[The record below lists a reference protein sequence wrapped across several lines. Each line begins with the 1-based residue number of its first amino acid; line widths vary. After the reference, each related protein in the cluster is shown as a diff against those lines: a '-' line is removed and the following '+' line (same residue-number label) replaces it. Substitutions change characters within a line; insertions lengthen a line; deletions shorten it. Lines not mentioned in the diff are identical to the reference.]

1 MYSTSNSLMNRIS
14 QQMSSMSKGQ
24 KSIASIILNH
34 YEQAAY
40 LTAARI
46 GEEAGVSESTVVRFA
61 MELGFEGYPHFQ
73 KELQEELKVRLT
85 SAQRMKASF
94 KLAGREDILGA
105 VLQSDIE
112 KLRRTSDKLDREQF
126 NQAVDAILSARRIYI
141 LGVRSAAPLA
151 SFLGFYFNLIFDN
164 IRLGHTTS
172 VSEMFEQILPVGK
185 GDVVVAISFP
195 RYSKRTI
202 KAMTYARSTGATVVA
217 ITDKAESPVSEN
229 SDISLLAPSDMMS
242 FVDSLVAPLSVI
254 NALIA
259 AIGFKRQE
267 HVIETLEK
275 LEHIWDEYDVYDK
288 GDINAQ
294 EDILK

>member
-1 MYSTSNSLMNRIS
+1 MQSNNMSLMNRIS
-14 QQMSSMSKGQ
+14 QQMASMSKGQ
-24 KSIASIILNH
+24 KAIASFILNQ

-85 SAQRMKASF
+85 SVQRMKASF

-112 KLRRTSDKLDREQF
+112 KLKRTSDKLDRNKF
-126 NQAVDAILSARRIYI
+126 NQAVDAILGAEKIYI

-164 IRLGHTTS
+164 IRLVHTTS
-172 VSEMFEQILPVGK
+172 VSEMFEQILPVSK
-185 GDVVVAISFP
+185 KDVVVAISFP

-217 ITDKAESPVSEN
+217 ITDKSESPVAEN

-288 GDINAQ
+288 GDQQI
-294 EDILK
+294 

>member
-1 MYSTSNSLMNRIS
+1 MQSNSMSLMNRIS
-14 QQMSSMSKGQ
+14 QQMATMSKGQ
-24 KSIASIILNH
+24 KAIASFILNQ

-85 SAQRMKASF
+85 SVQRMKASF

-112 KLRRTSDKLDREQF
+112 KLKRTSDRLDREKF
-126 NQAVDAILSARRIYI
+126 NQAVDSILGAQKIYI

-164 IRLGHTTS
+164 IRLVHTTS
-172 VSEMFEQILPVGK
+172 VSEMFEQILPVNEN
-185 GDVVVAISFP
+185 DVVVAISFP

-217 ITDKAESPVSEN
+217 ITDKSESPVAEN
-229 SDISLLAPSDMMS
+229 ADISLLAPSDMMS

-267 HVIETLEK
+267 HVVKTLEK

-288 GDINAQ
+288 GDQKI
-294 EDILK
+294 

>member
-1 MYSTSNSLMNRIS
+1 MQSNNMSLMNRIS
-14 QQMSSMSKGQ
+14 QQMASMSKGQ
-24 KSIASIILNH
+24 KAIASFILNQ

-85 SAQRMKASF
+85 SVQRMKASF

-112 KLRRTSDKLDREQF
+112 KLKRTSDKLDRNKF
-126 NQAVDAILSARRIYI
+126 NQAVDAILGAEKIYI

-164 IRLGHTTS
+164 IRLVHTTS
-172 VSEMFEQILPVGK
+172 VSEMFEQILPVSK
-185 GDVVVAISFP
+185 NDVVVAISFP

-217 ITDKAESPVSEN
+217 ITDKSESPVAEN

-288 GDINAQ
+288 GDQQI
-294 EDILK
+294 